1 MVTVQCGLRRQP
13 QLTCGHV
20 EGPGVDQQSAVHGL
34 GVDLGQLGKPDVVAD
49 AEPNLT
55 PRGREGG
62 KLGARTQRVRLLEG
76 HLPGDIFQARRHHI
90 ITLLPSRAA
99 AKCINIT
106 DVEQVDLPMCGQQ
119 LTLGA
124 PHS

>member
-1 MVTVQCGLRRQP
+1 MVTVQCGVRRLP

-62 KLGARTQRVRLLEG
+62 KLGAGTQRVRLFEG
-76 HLPGDIFQARRHHI
+76 HLPGDIFKQGG
-90 ITLLPSRAA
+90 ITLLPSCAA